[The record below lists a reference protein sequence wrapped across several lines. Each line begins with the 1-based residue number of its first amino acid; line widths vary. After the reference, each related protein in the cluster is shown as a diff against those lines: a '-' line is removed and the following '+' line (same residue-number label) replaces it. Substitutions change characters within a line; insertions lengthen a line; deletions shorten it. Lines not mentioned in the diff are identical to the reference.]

1 MSIAVEIGNN
11 RIIAALEAEA
21 RRIGFVAFGVAAA
34 DAAPLAV
41 GRLRAWLADGCHGDM
56 IWMADTEAR
65 RGSPKGLWPDVRS
78 VIMLG
83 VSYAPAED
91 PLRLEGER
99 GVGRISAYAQGR
111 DYHDVVKKRLKA
123 LARWLV
129 AEVRSDE
136 HTYEIQ
142 SLMRN

>member
-78 VIMLG
+78 VIMRG
-83 VSYAPAED
+83 VCYAPAED
-91 PLRLEGER
+91 PLRRGGEG
-99 GVGRISAYAQGR
+99 GVGPTHAFAPGR
-111 DYHDVVKKRLKA
+111 EENVV
-123 LARWLV
+123 V
-129 AEVRSDE
+129 
-136 HTYEIQ
+136 
-142 SLMRN
+142 